1 MATKHAVGSADIN
14 FVRLGIP
21 ERLNRAGIIAAFREL
36 QQKIRYGGLSRR
48 ERWLHRFDAGV
59 TDLSIMPIGLFEAK
73 AIILPRKHLPQ
84 TRKALLSF
92 CRQLIDRGENEGYIA
107 IVLRGWPDG
116 WSLERHV
123 DVLWS
128 LRENH
133 RRFFEDAVR
142 GRHRR
147 ALSRLNE
154 VAAAGAL
161 TEEGGRDLIH
171 RQGLLWCAMDAQM
184 VTCGARASMIM
195 PFGRLIRM
203 TMKVFK
209 AGTALRLMHGALSAL
224 EIVCGQY
231 QTSREEEKEG
241 KPRRA
246 KPKGTLARL
255 IYGRVAEKWPERG
268 RTPEEDRADLDDGIS
283 YIRGRLPEMRARMSF
298 YEHYLV
304 EDDGRGTGGLRKDN
318 RLRHFHAIWYSGLS
332 PAAGMAVALTRLAM
346 AERSLGELVALAADR
361 VRNGTSGELLPLPPL
376 PTDLKRLREIEER
389 VLDLAHAARIVHL
402 RDEDCLSRTRK
413 RGQSLEQLVASDPDI
428 VLRDPND
435 KAGLTFVRDA
445 FAFLYEMGQRPRDA
459 HVRRPGRDPRLYTY
473 WKMDCVPEVRL
484 TW

>member
-1 MATKHAVGSADIN
+1 MATKHAGRTADID
-14 FVRLGIP
+14 FIRLGIP
-21 ERLNRAGIIAAFREL
+21 KHLGQAGIIAAFWEL

-73 AIILPRKHLPQ
+73 AIILPRKHLPR
-84 TRKALLSF
+84 TKKALWSF

-123 DVLWS
+123 DVLWG

-133 RRFFEDAVR
+133 QRFFEDVVR

-161 TEEGGRDLIH
+161 TEEGGRNLIR
-171 RQGLLWCAMDAQM
+171 RQGLLWCAMDVQM

-209 AGTALRLMHGALSAL
+209 AGTALRLMHRALTAL
-224 EIVCGQY
+224 EVVCGQY
-231 QTSREEEKEG
+231 QTLGEEEDAG
-241 KPRRA
+241 PNGA
-246 KPKGTLARL
+246 KPKGILARR
-255 IYGRVAEKWPERG
+255 IYGAVEKKWPERG
-268 RTPEEDRADLDDGIS
+268 RTLEEDRADLDDGIG

-304 EDDGRGTGGLRKDN
+304 KDAGEATGSPRKGN

-346 AERSLGELVALAADR
+346 AEGSLGDLVTLAADR
-361 VRNGTSGELLPLPPL
+361 VRDGVSGELLPLPPL
-376 PTDLKRLREIEER
+376 PTDTKRLREIEER
-389 VLDLAHAARIVHL
+389 VLDLVHAARIVHL

-428 VLRDPND
+428 VLRDPDD

-445 FAFLYEMGQRPRDA
+445 FAFLDEMGQRPRDA